1 MDIFWIEVHKN
12 EFSEEMVF
20 QIILKTRLLTH
31 FDIKD
36 TGRVLDKSK
45 IEVIRHR
52 KEIVGTA

>member
-1 MDIFWIEVHKN
+1 
-12 EFSEEMVF
+12 MVF